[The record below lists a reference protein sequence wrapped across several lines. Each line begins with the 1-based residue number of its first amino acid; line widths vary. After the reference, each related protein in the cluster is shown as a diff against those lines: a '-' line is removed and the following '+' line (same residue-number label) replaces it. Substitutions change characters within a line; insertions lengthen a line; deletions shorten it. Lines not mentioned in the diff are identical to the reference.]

1 MNPRNFQAAP
11 VLVRLALLIGLAF
24 AATCAHASDRCS
36 ELKGTN
42 IQAQDEQQTF
52 LGSINYRFDP
62 NSIFNPVGQYG
73 NRYGK
78 DSIWNPYSMYG
89 NHFNPRSPFNANA
102 QAPPAIMRGDKI
114 VGYLS
119 ANPAIPQS
127 ISPQRLK
134 SQCEDQM

>member
-1 MNPRNFQAAP
+1 MLARS
-11 VLVRLALLIGLAF
+11 ALLILLAIV
-24 AATCAHASDRCS
+24 ATFAHASDRCS

-62 NSIFNPVGQYG
+62 NSIFNPVGEYG

-89 NHFNPRSPFNANA
+89 NHFNPRSPFNAYA
-102 QAPPAIMRGDKI
+102 QLPPVILRGDKI

-119 ANPAIPQS
+119 ANSAIPQS
-127 ISPQRLK
+127 ISPQQLK